1 MKVNSIMQSW
11 FKRKVMQKILFTAC
25 VLVGLMACVV
35 QKPYVPM
42 KSHDAVMTH
51 DFPTKKSVFV
61 KFGTPTSK
69 ETFENL
75 ENWYFKLSEVTNSN
89 SIGFSSGTG
98 KISQDPTNPLL
109 PSENRSLITQQR
121 QIISIRTNSTT
132 RETYVKFWFVNDTV
146 VKWETFGVDYSYPLP
161 IAHVPGTPLT
171 SVPKYANEFL
181 FYYGDKNIYI
191 YSHNAIRS
199 GQTSQYWQ
207 NNGGING
214 PLNYNDVK
222 MLIQNSVGF
231 QPTFLPDINELK
243 KIYNG
248 NSKLCKIL
256 RKYSFTVWSSKTNLN
271 GNVQCLNFKTGEIIE
286 KSPQSLNYFVPL
298 VQLAPPSITP

>member
-1 MKVNSIMQSW
+1 MEVNSKMQSW

-25 VLVGLMACVV
+25 VLVGLIACVV

-98 KISQDPTNPLL
+98 KISQDPMNPLL

-146 VKWETFGVDYSYPLP
+146 VKWETFGVDYSYPLFV
-161 IAHVPGTPLT
+161 VPNNA
-171 SVPKYANEFL
+171 KEFL
-181 FYYGDKNIYI
+181 YYNVEDLKYV
-191 YSHNAIRS
+191 YSHEYILKEIAMGNLGLCQFKDVAKSIDLPSISDLSNVYKTDSRFKSILQRNAI
-199 GQTSQYWQ
+199 
-207 NNGGING
+207 
-214 PLNYNDVK
+214 VA
-222 MLIQNSVGF
+222 
-231 QPTFLPDINELK
+231 
-243 KIYNG
+243 
-248 NSKLCKIL
+248 
-256 RKYSFTVWSSKTNLN
+256 WSSTLYSN
-271 GNVQCLNFKTGEIIE
+271 GNVMCLNFANGEIIE
-286 KSPQSLNYFVPL
+286 RAPNFVHSFVPL
-298 VQLAPPSITP
+298 VKLAPTNIKP

>member
-1 MKVNSIMQSW
+1 MKVNSILQSW
-11 FKRKVMQKILFTAC
+11 FKREVMQKILFTAC
-25 VLVGLMACVV
+25 VVVGLISCVL

-69 ETFENL
+69 ETFENI

-98 KISQDPTNPLL
+98 KISQDPMNPLF

-146 VKWETFGVDYSYPLP
+146 VKWETFGVDYSYPL
-161 IAHVPGTPLT
+161 IVVPNNA
-171 SVPKYANEFL
+171 KEFL
-181 FYYGDKNIYI
+181 YYNVEDLKYV
-191 YSHNAIRS
+191 YSHEYILKEISMGNLGLCQFKDVAKSIDLPSISDLSNVYKTDSKFKWILQRNAI
-199 GQTSQYWQ
+199 
-207 NNGGING
+207 
-214 PLNYNDVK
+214 VA
-222 MLIQNSVGF
+222 
-231 QPTFLPDINELK
+231 
-243 KIYNG
+243 
-248 NSKLCKIL
+248 
-256 RKYSFTVWSSKTNLN
+256 WSSTLNSN
-271 GNVQCLNFKTGEIIE
+271 GNVMCLNFANGEIIE
-286 KSPQSLNYFVPL
+286 RAPNFVHSFVPL
-298 VQLAPPSITP
+298 VKLAPTNIKP

>member
-1 MKVNSIMQSW
+1 MEVNSIMQSW

-25 VLVGLMACVV
+25 VVIGLISCVL

-69 ETFENL
+69 ETFENI

-98 KISQDPTNPLL
+98 KISQDPMNPLL

-146 VKWETFGVDYSYPLP
+146 VKWETFGVDYSYPL
-161 IAHVPGTPLT
+161 IVVPNNA
-171 SVPKYANEFL
+171 KEFL
-181 FYYGDKNIYI
+181 YYNVEDLKYV
-191 YSHNAIRS
+191 YSHEYILKEIAMGNLGLCQFKDVAKSIDLPSISDLSNVYKTDSKFKWMLQRNAI
-199 GQTSQYWQ
+199 
-207 NNGGING
+207 
-214 PLNYNDVK
+214 VA
-222 MLIQNSVGF
+222 
-231 QPTFLPDINELK
+231 
-243 KIYNG
+243 
-248 NSKLCKIL
+248 
-256 RKYSFTVWSSKTNLN
+256 WSSTLYSN
-271 GNVQCLNFKTGEIIE
+271 GNVKCLNFANGEIIE
-286 KSPQSLNYFVPL
+286 RAPNFMHSFVPL
-298 VQLAPPSITP
+298 VKLSPTNIKP

>member
-69 ETFENL
+69 ETFENI

-98 KISQDPTNPLL
+98 KISQDPMNPLL

-146 VKWETFGVDYSYPLP
+146 VKWETFGVDYSYPLFV
-161 IAHVPGTPLT
+161 VPNNA
-171 SVPKYANEFL
+171 KEFL
-181 FYYGDKNIYI
+181 YYNVEDLKYV
-191 YSHNAIRS
+191 YSHEYILKEIAMGNLGLCQFKDVAKSIDLPSISDLSNVYKTDSKFKWMLQRNAI
-199 GQTSQYWQ
+199 
-207 NNGGING
+207 
-214 PLNYNDVK
+214 VA
-222 MLIQNSVGF
+222 
-231 QPTFLPDINELK
+231 
-243 KIYNG
+243 
-248 NSKLCKIL
+248 
-256 RKYSFTVWSSKTNLN
+256 WSSTLYSN
-271 GNVQCLNFKTGEIIE
+271 GNVKCLNFANGEIIE
-286 KSPQSLNYFVPL
+286 RAPNFVHSFVP
-298 VQLAPPSITP
+298 VVKLAPTNIKP

>member
-1 MKVNSIMQSW
+1 MKVNSILQSW
-11 FKRKVMQKILFTAC
+11 FKREVMQKILFTAC
-25 VLVGLMACVV
+25 LLLGLISCVL

-69 ETFENL
+69 ETFENI

-98 KISQDPTNPLL
+98 KISQDPMNPLL

-146 VKWETFGVDYSYPLP
+146 VKWETFGVDYSYPL
-161 IAHVPGTPLT
+161 IVVPNNA
-171 SVPKYANEFL
+171 KEFL
-181 FYYGDKNIYI
+181 YYNDEDLKYV
-191 YSHNAIRS
+191 YSHEYILKEIAMGNLGLCQFKDVAKSIDLPNISDLSNVYKTDSKFKWILQRNAI
-199 GQTSQYWQ
+199 
-207 NNGGING
+207 
-214 PLNYNDVK
+214 VA
-222 MLIQNSVGF
+222 
-231 QPTFLPDINELK
+231 
-243 KIYNG
+243 
-248 NSKLCKIL
+248 
-256 RKYSFTVWSSKTNLN
+256 WSSTLNSN
-271 GNVQCLNFKTGEIIE
+271 GNVMCLNFANGEIIE
-286 KSPQSLNYFVPL
+286 RAPNFVHSFVPL
-298 VQLAPPSITP
+298 VKLAPTNIKP

>member
-1 MKVNSIMQSW
+1 MKVNSVMQSW
-11 FKRKVMQKILFTAC
+11 FKREVMQKILFTAC
-25 VLVGLMACVV
+25 VVVGLISCVL

-69 ETFENL
+69 ETFENI

-98 KISQDPTNPLL
+98 KISQDPMNPLL

-146 VKWETFGVDYSYPLP
+146 VKWETFGVDYSYPL
-161 IAHVPGTPLT
+161 IVVPNNA
-171 SVPKYANEFL
+171 KEFL
-181 FYYGDKNIYI
+181 YYNDEDLKYV
-191 YSHNAIRS
+191 YSHEYILKEIAMGNLGLCQFKDVAKSMDLPSISDLSNVYKTDSKFKWILQRNAI
-199 GQTSQYWQ
+199 
-207 NNGGING
+207 
-214 PLNYNDVK
+214 VA
-222 MLIQNSVGF
+222 
-231 QPTFLPDINELK
+231 
-243 KIYNG
+243 
-248 NSKLCKIL
+248 
-256 RKYSFTVWSSKTNLN
+256 WSSTLNSN
-271 GNVQCLNFKTGEIIE
+271 GNVMCLNFANGEIIE
-286 KSPQSLNYFVPL
+286 RAPNFVHSFVPL
-298 VQLAPPSITP
+298 VKLAPTNIKP